1 MSCVLYNDGQSYV
14 LCNVFYFI
22 AAFLS
27 HFLIITIPH
36 FIRQIL
42 WENRWIPDKKY
53 FVHPCFQVRRRSC
66 FHFISAFLSH
76 FLIITIPH
84 FIRQILREKRWIPDK
99 KYFVHPCPSPSFQ
112 NLCIVRGDGGP
123 RGPQNIFC
131 LVSNVFP
138 EEFVL

>member
-42 WENRWIPDKKY
+42 WENCWIPDKKY
-53 FVHPCFQVRRRSC
+53 FVHPCLGSC
-66 FHFISAFLSH
+66 LPGQLSPGQLSAWAVVAWAVVLAPTPHTYSQMLSLGSPTKNLQTAEE
-76 FLIITIPH
+76 LIGSEGVMEGICVGIA
-84 FIRQILREKRWIPDK
+84 
-99 KYFVHPCPSPSFQ
+99 
-112 NLCIVRGDGGP
+112 
-123 RGPQNIFC
+123 
-131 LVSNVFP
+131 
-138 EEFVL
+138 